1 MSENN
6 HDINDVDNPS
16 DELGY
21 TEYDWM
27 NLEEEETRR
36 HDEIIEMTEKQVL
49 ALDLSKL
56 TDLELWAAAQVLG
69 DADNPQSDD
78 ITDRLIAGKR
88 AHPAIDYLGLAV
100 ERCYDH
106 VIEDNLDAARAVL
119 KVVRQMSDDED
130 DIADS
135 LEAMIYYAAGDEAEA
150 MARYQQVIDTYGDA
164 PETLLNIAGHFSMFG
179 LADRAEQLLDQAEI
193 LARAENDQAMVQLVE
208 EFRAHLEEDDDDFYD
223 E

>member
-1 MSENN
+1 MSEND

-27 NLEEEETRR
+27 NLDEAEAQR
-36 HDEIIEMTEKQVL
+36 HDEIVEMSEDEVL
-49 ALDLSKL
+49 ALDLSTL
-56 TDLELWAAAQVLG
+56 TDLELWAVAQVLG

-78 ITDRLIAGKR
+78 LTDQLIAGTR
-88 AHPAIDYLGLAV
+88 EHPAIDYLGLAV

-106 VIEDNLDAARAVL
+106 VIEDDLAAARAVL
-119 KVVRQMSDDED
+119 NIVRKMSEDED

-135 LEAMIYYAAGDEAEA
+135 LDAMIHYAAGDDAEA
-150 MARYQQVIDTYGDA
+150 MARYQQIIDTYGDA

-179 LADRAEQLLDQAEI
+179 LAERADQLLDQAEI
-193 LARAENDQAMVQLVE
+193 LARAENDQTMVQLVE
-208 EFRAHLEEDDDDFYD
+208 EFRAHLAEEDEDFD